1 MSNINEKR
9 QIITN
14 LHSNYYFKVSNPN
27 TSHMTVEIKPFSLN
41 DNNILKDIPLY
52 NGRGENAKIV
62 YDKMICNYVT
72 LLVIYL
78 NLHRI
83 EKEEILSLE
92 NLYYNFS
99 NVKQYVDDL
108 KNNYKFT
115 TTRRVP
121 VIFPNVVFP
130 KS

>member
-1 MSNINEKR
+1 
-9 QIITN
+9 
-14 LHSNYYFKVSNPN
+14 
-27 TSHMTVEIKPFSLN
+27 MTVEIKPFSLN
-41 DNNILKDIPLY
+41 DNNILRDVSLY

-92 NLYYNFS
+92 NLNYNFS
-99 NVKQYVDDL
+99 NVKQYVNDL

-115 TTRRVP
+115 TTRQETIDLRQTFYET
-121 VIFPNVVFP
+121 INDSDIYNFIYCL
-130 KS
+130 